1 MVMRKRSD
9 GGSRG
14 RRAATTPRV
23 PNSARGKRTTRK
35 KQDDMCAFDLLAT
48 VAGTLLADQDNSDN
62 VPNTSG
68 AAKSK
73 NKKAVK
79 EEHDDEIL
87 PLKDMVMAKDRC
99 SGCVV
104 SSGGICAIPRQ
115 ANNWSAENSSTR
127 NKAGSMLE
135 SPTVKSNMLVRDSF
149 VSCTRPCETGRGL
162 GIIPEFG
169 AHGTHH
175 PGSSSS
181 AEAEQMHQDEPK
193 VVRKQEDGHA
203 VGLHNLVDSVDLD
216 GRPPALVSSDSSSCV
231 PPCSHDKEHQT
242 TSLCRGEV
250 QHAADRDDEEN
261 SSGCTHPSTTED
273 KGYKPQYLG
282 NHRIRKLLASKVRK
296 TARNKIC
303 AGIPSKMICGGRSSK
318 GSKLNLCSKKIPATR
333 QKVQRT
339 IFKKKKLPHHA
350 TSFAKEMLA
359 EASGTSCRSEGRN
372 KSRASGDYHVKLRIK
387 SFNIPELFI
396 NVPENATI
404 GSLKRTVMDA
414 VNNIMQGG
422 LRVGVLLQGKDIQD
436 DNKTLRQAGICHDR
450 KLNNID
456 FTLECEGGQDSPS
469 GVVTPEQ
476 MDLLS
481 ADVVEP
487 LARLKREEPFPET
500 GGDDNQQRIPPYRSR
515 SLSDLYSVVD
525 PVEMASQDTSA
536 SSQAIIPFAPPD
548 DDALAIVP
556 HCNPRRSETGAGQR
570 RTRMP
575 FTVYE
580 VAALV
585 EAVELIGTGRWR
597 AVKMH
602 AFEHAEHR
610 TYVDLKDKWKTL
622 VHTANIAP
630 QERRGV
636 PVPQE
641 LLDRVLA
648 AQAYWSQH
656 PTKRREKALGKATL
670 PAICPA

>member
-23 PNSARGKRTTRK
+23 TNSARGKHATRK

-99 SGCVV
+99 GGCVV

-135 SPTVKSNMLVRDSF
+135 SPTVKSN
-149 VSCTRPCETGRGL
+149 
-162 GIIPEFG
+162 I
-169 AHGTHH
+169 
-175 PGSSSS
+175 
-181 AEAEQMHQDEPK
+181 
-193 VVRKQEDGHA
+193 
-203 VGLHNLVDSVDLD
+203 
-216 GRPPALVSSDSSSCV
+216 
-231 PPCSHDKEHQT
+231 HDKEHQT

-250 QHAADRDDEEN
+250 QYAADRDDEEN

-303 AGIPSKMICGGRSSK
+303 AGIPSKKICGGRSSK

-333 QKVQRT
+333 QKAQRT
-339 IFKKKKLPHHA
+339 IFKKRKLPHHA
-350 TSFAKEMLA
+350 TSFAKEMLG
-359 EASGTSCRSEGRN
+359 EASGTSCRMEDRN
-372 KSRASGDYHVKLRIK
+372 KSRASDDYHVKLRIK

-436 DNKTLRQAGICHDR
+436 DNKTLRQAGICHD
-450 KLNNID
+450 KELNNID

-500 GGDDNQQRIPPYRSR
+500 GGDDNRQRIPPYRSR

-525 PVEMASQDTSA
+525 PVEMASHDTSA
-536 SSQAIIPFAPPD
+536 SSQAIVPFASPD

-622 VHTANIAP
+622 VHTANISP

-636 PVPQE
+636 PVPQD

-656 PTKRREKALGKATL
+656 PTKRREKAQGKAPL

>member
-1 MVMRKRSD
+1 MVMRKRPD

-14 RRAATTPRV
+14 RRAASTPRV

-35 KQDDMCAFDLLAT
+35 KKDDMCAFDLLAT

-62 VPNTSG
+62 VPNASG

-87 PLKDMVMAKDRC
+87 PLKDMVVAKDRH

-104 SSGGICAIPRQ
+104 SSGGICGIPGQ
-115 ANNWSAENSSTR
+115 ANNRSAENSSTR
-127 NKAGSMLE
+127 NEAGSMLE
-135 SPTVKSNMLVRDSF
+135 SLTVKPNMLARDSF
-149 VSCTRPCETGRGL
+149 VSCTRPCETSRDL
-162 GIIPEFG
+162 CIIPEFG

-175 PGSSSS
+175 HGSSSL
-181 AEAEQMHQDEPK
+181 AEAEQMHQAEPK
-193 VVRKQEDGHA
+193 VVRKQADGHA
-203 VGLHNLVDSVDLD
+203 AGLHSLVDSAGLG

-250 QHAADRDDEEN
+250 QYAADRDDDEN

-273 KGYKPQYLG
+273 KSYKPQYLG

-303 AGIPSKMICGGRSSK
+303 AGIPSKKICGGRSSK

-350 TSFAKEMLA
+350 TSFAKEMLT
-359 EASGTSCRSEGRN
+359 EASGTSCRTEGRN
-372 KSRASGDYHVKLRIK
+372 KSRASDDYHVKLRIK

-414 VNNIMQGG
+414 VNNIIQGG

-436 DNKTLRQAGICHDR
+436 DNKTLRQAGICHDK

-500 GGDDNQQRIPPYRSR
+500 GGDDNQQHIPPYRSR
-515 SLSDLYSVVD
+515 SLSDLYSVAH

-536 SSQAIIPFAPPD
+536 SSQAIVPFAPSD
-548 DDALAIVP
+548 DGALAIVP
-556 HCNPRRSETGAGQR
+556 HCNPRRSETGQR

-575 FTVYE
+575 FTVDE
-580 VAALV
+580 VAMLV

-622 VHTANIAP
+622 VHTANISP

-656 PTKRREKALGKATL
+656 QTKLRDKTRGKASL

>member
-23 PNSARGKRTTRK
+23 TSSARGKRATRK

-87 PLKDMVMAKDRC
+87 PLKDMVIAKDRC
-99 SGCVV
+99 GGCVV

-149 VSCTRPCETGRGL
+149 VSCTRPCETARGL

-169 AHGTHH
+169 THGTHH

-181 AEAEQMHQDEPK
+181 AEAEQIHQDEPK
-193 VVRKQEDGHA
+193 VVRKQADGHA
-203 VGLHNLVDSVDLD
+203 VVLHSLVDSVVLD
-216 GRPPALVSSDSSSCV
+216 VRAPALVSSDSSSCV

-250 QHAADRDDEEN
+250 QYAADRDDEEN
-261 SSGCTHPSTTED
+261 SSGCTHPSTTEY

-296 TARNKIC
+296 TAPNKIC
-303 AGIPSKMICGGRSSK
+303 AGIPSKKIYGGRSSK

-333 QKVQRT
+333 QKAQRT
-339 IFKKKKLPHHA
+339 IFKKRKLPHHA

-359 EASGTSCRSEGRN
+359 SGTSCRMEGRN
-372 KSRASGDYHVKLRIK
+372 KSRASDDYHVKLRIK

-436 DNKTLRQAGICHDR
+436 DNKTLRQAGICHD
-450 KLNNID
+450 KELNNID

-500 GGDDNQQRIPPYRSR
+500 GGDDNRQRIPPYRSR

-525 PVEMASQDTSA
+525 PVEMASHDTSA
-536 SSQAIIPFAPPD
+536 SSQAIIPFASPD

-622 VHTANIAP
+622 VHTANISP

-636 PVPQE
+636 PVPQD

-656 PTKRREKALGKATL
+656 PTKRREKAQGKAPL